1 MILIAS
7 SERARATRHA
17 RTLANGFSFHRS
29 EWIEGGDD
37 ASLSPTVF
45 LVEQPAGAVLAPHF
59 HMQNQFQIVM
69 AGHGRLGAHEVA
81 QGSVHYAGAFT
92 GYGPVV
98 AGPEG
103 LSYFTVR
110 AVLETGANFIENA
123 RDKMVRGPK
132 CHVQGPPLPAASD
145 GELAALPAPRSMHLI
160 APQPDRLE
168 ACVWYLPPH
177 TRIDAPPPAPGGQFH
192 FAMAGSLRHGQAWLG
207 GWESRYLSAREPSC
221 RLEAGPR
228 GLQVLVLQ
236 MPAKAAEYCA

>member
-1 MILIAS
+1 MILIGS

-17 RTLANGFSFHRS
+17 RTLPNGFSFHRS
-29 EWIEGGDD
+29 EWMEGGDD

-59 HMQNQFQIVM
+59 HMQNQYQVVV

-81 QGSVHYAGAFT
+81 AGSVHYAGAFT
-92 GYGPVV
+92 GYGPIV

-110 AVLETGANFIENA
+110 AVRESGANFIETS

-132 CHVQGPPLPAASD
+132 RHVQGPPLATASD
-145 GELAALPAPRSMHLI
+145 GELLALTVPRCEHLI
-160 APQPDRLE
+160 PAQADQLG
-168 ACVWYLPPH
+168 ACVWSLPPGAS
-177 TRIDAPPPAPGGQFH
+177 IEAPPPAPGGQFH
-192 FAMAGSLRHGQAWLG
+192 FAMAGTLRHGPAWLG
-207 GWESRYLSAREPSC
+207 GWESRYLSALEPAC

-236 MPAKAAEYCA
+236 MPAKAAEYRA